1 MSSRC
6 GCTPTTSARSSAG
19 AGAPPGRC
27 APSSARWRRVATSG
41 STCWTPTRSA
51 DPMRV
56 IVGRAG
62 RPHGIRGEVVIGV
75 RTDEPDLRFAVGA
88 AVDVLSSP
96 DVADDEADDEAAD
109 VAGER
114 LTVASKRWHS
124 GQLLVSFAG
133 ITDRTAASELTGSWL
148 SVDSSQ
154 LPDTGDPDE
163 FRDHE
168 LIGLN
173 VRTAGGE
180 PVGVV
185 TDVLHYGQDLLV
197 VRRAEG
203 DAEGEFLVPF
213 VKAIVPEVDVA
224 AGLVVIDPP
233 PGLLDP
239 AEAQ

>member
-1 MSSRC
+1 
-6 GCTPTTSARSSAG
+6 
-19 AGAPPGRC
+19 
-27 APSSARWRRVATSG
+27 
-41 STCWTPTRSA
+41 
-51 DPMRV
+51 MRV

-62 RPHGIRGEVVIGV
+62 RPHGIRGEMVIGV

-88 AVDVLSSP
+88 AMDAGAS
-96 DVADDEADDEAAD
+96 ADEADDAP
-109 VAGER
+109 GER

-197 VRRAEG
+197 VRRADG
-203 DAEGEFLVPF
+203 GAEGGAGGECLVPF
-213 VKAIVPEVDVA
+213 VKAIVPEVDVE

>member
-1 MSSRC
+1 
-6 GCTPTTSARSSAG
+6 
-19 AGAPPGRC
+19 
-27 APSSARWRRVATSG
+27 
-41 STCWTPTRSA
+41 
-51 DPMRV
+51 MRV

-88 AVDVLSSP
+88 VVDVSTDP
-96 DVADDEADDEAAD
+96 DKTD
-109 VAGER
+109 GER
-114 LTVASKRWHS
+114 LTVASARWHS
-124 GQLLVSFAG
+124 GQLLVAFAG

-173 VRTAGGE
+173 VRTSGGE

-197 VRRAEG
+197 VRRT
-203 DAEGEFLVPF
+203 EGECLVPF
-213 VKAIVPEVDVA
+213 VKEIVPEVDIQ

>member
-1 MSSRC
+1 
-6 GCTPTTSARSSAG
+6 
-19 AGAPPGRC
+19 
-27 APSSARWRRVATSG
+27 
-41 STCWTPTRSA
+41 
-51 DPMRV
+51 MRV

-88 AVDVLSSP
+88 EVDALASP
-96 DVADDEADDEAAD
+96 EAAD
-109 VAGER
+109 GQR
-114 LTVASKRWHS
+114 LTVTSQRWHS
-124 GQLLVSFAG
+124 GQLLVTFAG
-133 ITDRTAASELTGSWL
+133 IADRTAVSELTGSWL

-163 FRDHE
+163 YRDHE

-173 VRTAGGE
+173 VRTSDGE
-180 PVGVV
+180 PVGVI

-197 VRRAEG
+197 VQR
-203 DAEGEFLVPF
+203 DQGECLVPF
-213 VKAIVPEVDVA
+213 VRSIVPEVDIK

-239 AEAQ
+239 AQAQ